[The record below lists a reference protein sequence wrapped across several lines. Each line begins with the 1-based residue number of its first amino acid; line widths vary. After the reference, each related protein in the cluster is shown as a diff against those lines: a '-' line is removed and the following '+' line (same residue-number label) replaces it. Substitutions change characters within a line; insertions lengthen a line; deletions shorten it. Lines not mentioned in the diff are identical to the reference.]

1 MELKYIDST
10 HAVEGGTKR
19 SIVLTDQPSMDICH
33 AVGDHERDSVHMVSA
48 VMPPATYGPGHSQSS
63 AALMPC
69 AGMPRET
76 ASDEPS
82 TPKHKTRR
90 SDSSPP
96 MCRQYGPMARI
107 GKRGIGS
114 DTSQQSWDAWDANTQ
129 FALNIQ
135 RRMFEEYAEEYMTKS
150 KKCLGLSRTN
160 GDST

>member
-19 SIVLTDQPSMDICH
+19 SIALTDQPTMDICH

-82 TPKHKTRR
+82 TPKHNTRR

-96 MCRQYGPMARI
+96 MCRQYGPMARV
-107 GKRGIGS
+107 GKRVVGS
-114 DTSQQSWDAWDANTQ
+114 DPSQHSWDAWDASIQ
-129 FALNIQ
+129 SALNRQ
-135 RRMFEEYAEEYMTKS
+135 RRRFEEVAE
-150 KKCLGLSRTN
+150 
-160 GDST
+160 

>member
-1 MELKYIDST
+1 MELTYIDST
-10 HAVEGGTKR
+10 HALEGGTKR
-19 SIVLTDQPSMDICH
+19 SIALTDQPSMDVCH
-33 AVGDHERDSVHMVSA
+33 AVGDHARDTIHMASA

-63 AALMPC
+63 GALMLGT
-69 AGMPRET
+69 GMPRET

-96 MCRQYGPMARI
+96 MCRQYGPMAKR

-129 FALNIQ
+129 FALNRQ
-135 RRMFEEYAEEYMTKS
+135 RRRFEESAEEYMSKS
-150 KKCLGLSRTN
+150 K
-160 GDST
+160 